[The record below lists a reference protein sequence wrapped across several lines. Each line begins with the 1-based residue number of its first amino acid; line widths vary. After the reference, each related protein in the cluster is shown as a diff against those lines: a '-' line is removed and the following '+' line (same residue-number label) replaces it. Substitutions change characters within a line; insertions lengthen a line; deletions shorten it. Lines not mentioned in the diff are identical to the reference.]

1 MKTYRMGLA
10 LCLICAAILA
20 GCAETPEEFWVDEA
34 PVTEAQGAETDGVAP
49 LRQTIALYAGYCAE
63 IQNRFPGIELGQLE
77 AGDFEALLDEA
88 EGEEARLELG
98 RQLNQA
104 IAGATQRA
112 FLYIENQR
120 KMGNGEMEG
129 AQEFLDAY
137 AEKFAEVDWTDRT

>member
-77 AGDFEALLDEA
+77 AGDF
-88 EGEEARLELG
+88 
-98 RQLNQA
+98 
-104 IAGATQRA
+104 AG
-112 FLYIENQR
+112 
-120 KMGNGEMEG
+120 
-129 AQEFLDAY
+129 
-137 AEKFAEVDWTDRT
+137 